1 MLAPDVPGGF
11 PDPSGYDAEGL
22 VAIGGDLAPERL
34 VEAYSRGIFPW
45 YGPGYVP
52 LWWSPDP
59 RALLT
64 PDALHV
70 SRSLHRTL
78 RRGGFELRWDTRF
91 RQVMRACGEKRTDGT
106 WILPEMLDAYAELHR
121 LGFAHSL
128 EVLQG
133 DQLVGGIY
141 GVQVGGLFA
150 AESMFHR
157 VSDMSK
163 VALVALVHT
172 LFGAG
177 IELLDVQFVTAHL
190 GTLGAFEVPRADY
203 LDRVAAARER
213 VVDLRKPRLTLPV

>member
-1 MLAPDVPGGF
+1 MLSAGTPGGF
-11 PDPSGYDAEGL
+11 PDPCDYDAEGL
-22 VAIGGDLAPERL
+22 VAYGGDLGSERL

-64 PDALHV
+64 PEALHV
-70 SRSLHRTL
+70 SRSLGRTL

-91 RQVMRACGEKRTDGT
+91 RQVMRACGEQRTDGT
-106 WILPEMLDAYAELHR
+106 WIIPEMLDAYAELHR

-128 EVLQG
+128 EVVRA
-133 DQLVGGIY
+133 DELVGGVY

-157 VSDMSK
+157 ATDMSK
-163 VALVALVHT
+163 VALVAMVHT

-177 IELLDVQFVTAHL
+177 IELMDVQFATAHL
-190 GTLGAFEVPRADY
+190 ASLGAFEVPRAEY
-203 LDRVAAARER
+203 LSRLAVARER
-213 VVDLRKPRLTLPV
+213 VVDLRKPALLLSV